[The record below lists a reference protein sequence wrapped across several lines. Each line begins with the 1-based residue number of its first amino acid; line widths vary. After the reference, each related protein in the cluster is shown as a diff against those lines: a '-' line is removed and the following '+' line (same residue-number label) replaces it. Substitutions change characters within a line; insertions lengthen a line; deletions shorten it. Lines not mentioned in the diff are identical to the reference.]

1 MGMDGGARDAPGCR
15 GSPLRPPKY
24 AFSLRLSCPREV
36 ATTDDAGSGAENTVR
51 EFSVIETYA
60 AFLLA
65 LEDDAS
71 VELDDTL
78 TRPLDAVSEAIGFL

>member
-1 MGMDGGARDAPGCR
+1 MTANLAPISALESAEAPKAGA
-15 GSPLRPPKY
+15 
-24 AFSLRLSCPREV
+24 
-36 ATTDDAGSGAENTVR
+36 ATEDAGNGAKNAVR
-51 EFSVIETYA
+51 EYSVIETYA

-78 TRPLDAVSEAIGFL
+78 TRHLDAVSEAIGFL